1 MIEIRNLT
9 VIYKPGDIEALK
21 NVNTEIPLNA
31 VVCIIGPNAS
41 GKTTLL
47 KSIAGLIEYK
57 GEVFVN
63 GVNTR
68 KMSRELRRILAY
80 VSILDSTSGY
90 LGARVID
97 LLITS
102 RYPLSNSFY
111 DSKRDVEEVL
121 EAARETGV
129 VNLLNR
135 SLRELSAGELQRIV
149 LAAALVRKPKILL
162 LDEPD
167 SHLDVK
173 WKTWLSRYL
182 KELSKTYSI
191 ILSTHD
197 TVFASNTCEYF
208 LVLKNG
214 ELLFNGWK
222 HELYKNKSIIE
233 KAYGVEYEIIE
244 VNSSRVI
251 IPVYT
256 TQNREDK

>member
-1 MIEIRNLT
+1 MIETRGLT
-9 VIYKPGDIEALK
+9 VIYRPGNIEALK
-21 NVNTEIPLNA
+21 NINTEIPLNTI
-31 VVCIIGPNAS
+31 VCIIGPNAS

-47 KSIAGLIEYK
+47 KSIAGLIEYN
-57 GEVFVN
+57 GEVYIN

-68 KMSRELRRILAY
+68 KMSRELKRILAY

-111 DSKRDVEEVL
+111 DSKRDLKEVL
-121 EAARETGV
+121 EIARETGV

-135 SLRELSAGELQRIV
+135 SLRELSAGEIQRIV
-149 LAAALVRKPKILL
+149 LTAALVRKPKILL

-191 ILSTHD
+191 IMSTHD
-197 TVFASNTCEYF
+197 TIFASNTCEYF

-214 ELLFNGWK
+214 ELLFDGWK

-233 KAYGVEYEIIE
+233 KAYGVEYSIVE
-244 VNSSRVI
+244 VNNSQILVPLYSV
-251 IPVYT
+251 
-256 TQNREDK
+256 